1 MKEQGMKRFA
11 LITLALAV
19 VLGLSAVA
27 LASSPN
33 EVKLTGK
40 VACAKCTLKLEGAA
54 NCQDVLVVAGK
65 DGGAPTYYYF
75 AKNDTIEAF
84 HTCSGEK
91 PAVVTGIVA
100 EKDGK
105 KWIVASKIEEP
116 KG

>member
-1 MKEQGMKRFA
+1 MKRIA
-11 LITLALAV
+11 MITLALAV

-27 LASSPN
+27 LAGGAKD
-33 EVKLTGK
+33 VTLTGK

-54 NCQDVLVVAGK
+54 NCEDVLVVAGK

-75 AKNDTIEAF
+75 AKTEAIEAF
-84 HTCSGEK
+84 GHACEGEK
-91 PAVVTGIVA
+91 PAVVTGVVA

-105 KWIVASKIEEP
+105 KWIAASKIEEP

>member
-1 MKEQGMKRFA
+1 MKRFT
-11 LITLALAV
+11 LITLALAL

-27 LASSPN
+27 LAGSPQ
-33 EVKLTGK
+33 EVTLTGN

-65 DGGAPTYYYF
+65 DGAAPTYYYF
-75 AKNDTIEAF
+75 AKNETLEAF
-84 HTCSGEK
+84 GHGCKGEK
-91 PAVVTGIVA
+91 AAVVTGVVA

-105 KWIVASKIEEP
+105 KWIVATKIVDA

>member
-1 MKEQGMKRFA
+1 MKRFA

-27 LASSPN
+27 LAGSPN
-33 EVKLTGK
+33 EVTLTGK

-54 NCQDVLVVAGK
+54 TCQDVLVVAGK
-65 DGGAPTYYYF
+65 GGAAPTYYYF
-75 AKNDTIEAF
+75 AKTEAIEEFGHA
-84 HTCSGEK
+84 CDGEK
-91 PAVVTGIVA
+91 PATVTGVVA

-105 KWIVASKIEEP
+105 QWIAASKIEEP

>member
-1 MKEQGMKRFA
+1 MKRFA

-27 LASSPN
+27 LAGSPN
-33 EVKLTGK
+33 EVTLTGK
-40 VACAKCTLKLEGAA
+40 VACAKCTLKLEGAST
-54 NCQDVLVVAGK
+54 CQDVLVVAGK
-65 DGGAPTYYYF
+65 DGAAPTYYYF
-75 AKNDTIEAF
+75 AKSEAIEKF
-84 HTCSGEK
+84 GHGCTGEK

-105 KWIVASKIEEP
+105 KWIVATKIEDA